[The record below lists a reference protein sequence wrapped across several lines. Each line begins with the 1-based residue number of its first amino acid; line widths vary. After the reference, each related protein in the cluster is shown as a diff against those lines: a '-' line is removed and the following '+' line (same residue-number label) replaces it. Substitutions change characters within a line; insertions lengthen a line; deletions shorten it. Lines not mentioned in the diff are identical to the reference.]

1 MPPYIFGKLNLAA
14 FLEGVRYRRVH
25 YGRLYCTLFNI
36 SNQMERA
43 VPYVEES
50 QLLCISMPLSVDVS

>member
-25 YGRLYCTLFNI
+25 YGRLYCI
-36 SNQMERA
+36 G
-43 VPYVEES
+43 
-50 QLLCISMPLSVDVS
+50 LSRLPGDRIDVMKEGDAS